1 MMNMKSLVLAVVATV
16 ACSSFAE
23 NWYVS
28 ESGNDSNDGKS
39 WETAFRRLY
48 KPLGRNN
55 KDGRGLAQPGDTV
68 WVENGYECST
78 EKDDTYMGAIPST
91 GSGSATVIV
100 QPGVT
105 FRSRSGDWRT
115 GAIIRGVG
123 AYPCLSVTEGATA
136 FGFQLIGGGTT
147 GANCGGVY
155 GVNRSTSVVSN
166 CLVTGCSSKAVNAG
180 VGNVL
185 NVRLCNSVVTENV
198 NSCLNNCDV
207 VDSVIANGTTP
218 VFKPGNDAT
227 AYITLDHCTITNFT
241 NAKLFQGVC
250 RLTKCD
256 LLHNDGQLI
265 SVSDCVLDGCKIL
278 NNRLVTATKQ
288 QSGLINGSG
297 TVLSNC
303 LVTANTTDFTG
314 DTGYGF
320 TGGCLFGSG
329 VRAVGCVVTGNT
341 FGGVYTKSG
350 NAYGVI
356 GQEADFEGC
365 LVMGNSLPSGGRY
378 LREGSARNSVFVHTG
393 ETLTSMCL
401 NTKFCN
407 STVYGNCQ
415 SNPGVSTNS
424 VWWNTATQACGDK
437 SVTLT
442 AWTDR
447 TVPVNSCSYRAAD
460 DPTGT
465 SFSTD
470 PQLDLDVTSKTFMMP
485 LKDSPCIDKC
495 TGDFDFDW
503 MHVVG
508 AKDACKHKRVI
519 GAAADIGGVEYKPT
533 YGLQVL
539 LR

>member
-1 MMNMKSLVLAVVATV
+1 MLNMKSLVLAVVATV

-28 ESGNDSNDGKS
+28 ESGDDSNDGKS
-39 WETAFRRLY
+39 WETAFRRLS
-48 KPLGRNN
+48 KPLGRTIS
-55 KDGRGLAQPGDTV
+55 GMGVAASGDTV
-68 WVENGYECST
+68 WVEDGYECST
-78 EKDDTYMGAIPST
+78 EKGDTYMGAIPST
-91 GSGSATVIV
+91 GSGAATVIV

-147 GANCGGVY
+147 GVNCGGVY

-185 NVRLCNSVVTENV
+185 NVRLCKSVVSENV

-241 NAKLFQGVC
+241 NVKLFQGVC

-256 LLHNDGQLI
+256 ILNNDGQLFVVEG
-265 SVSDCVLDGCKIL
+265 SVLDRCVIAS
-278 NNRLVTATKQ
+278 NRLVVSSNT
-288 QSGLINGSG
+288 SGLISGRG
-297 TVLSNC
+297 TVVSNC
-303 LVTANTTDFTG
+303 TISANETSCTLTDNT
-314 DTGYGF
+314 GF
-320 TGGCLFGSG
+320 TGGCLFGNG
-329 VRAVGCVVTGNT
+329 VRAVGCVVKGNT

-350 NAYGVI
+350 NIYGVI
-356 GQEADFEGC
+356 GQGADFEDC

-378 LREGSARNSVFVHTG
+378 LREGSACNSVFVHTG

-407 STVYGNCQ
+407 STVYGNCR
-415 SNPGVSTNS
+415 SCPGVSTNS
-424 VWWNTATQACGDK
+424 VWWDTSTSALGDK
-437 SVTLT
+437 AGTVSG
-442 AWTDR
+442 WTDK
-447 TVPVNSCSYRAAD
+447 TIPVNSCSSRAAD

-465 SFSTD
+465 SFSDD
-470 PQLDLDVTSKTFMMP
+470 PKLDLDVTSKTFLMP

-503 MHVVG
+503 MHAVG
-508 AKDACKHKRVI
+508 AKDACGHKRII
-519 GAAADIGGVEYKPT
+519 GLAADIGGVEYKPT

-539 LR
+539 FR